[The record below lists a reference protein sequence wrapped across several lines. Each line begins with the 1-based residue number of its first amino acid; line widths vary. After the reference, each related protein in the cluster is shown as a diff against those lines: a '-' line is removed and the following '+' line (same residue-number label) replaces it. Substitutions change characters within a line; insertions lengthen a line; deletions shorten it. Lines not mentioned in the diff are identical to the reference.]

1 MAHIV
6 WYIKHMEEEHLNFIQ
21 WPKLSKNKQFGGDAD
36 IYMDKTIC
44 ITVKQN
50 TYIQL

>member
-6 WYIKHMEEEHLNFIQ
+6 WYIEHMEEEHLSFIQ
-21 WPKLSKNKQFGGDAD
+21 CPKQFGGDAD

-50 TYIQL
+50 TYIKW